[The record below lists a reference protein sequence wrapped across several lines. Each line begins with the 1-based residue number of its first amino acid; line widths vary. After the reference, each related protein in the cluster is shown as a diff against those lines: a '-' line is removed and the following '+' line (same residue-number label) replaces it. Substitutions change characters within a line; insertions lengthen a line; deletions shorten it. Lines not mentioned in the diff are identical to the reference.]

1 MISMDV
7 TAIAVD
13 LSEDLLPLSV
23 ALRQQGVRHRIF
35 EEQGRQT
42 VKTATDAEAREVQR
56 VYQAWRSGELNIE
69 ITARPREAGPSLL
82 SRGMR
87 SPVTLAIIALSVAG
101 FALLLFRASP
111 ELLSLFT
118 FTPFAVVGNQL
129 VFGEPGAA
137 PWRYITPVFL
147 HFGWLHI
154 TFNCLW
160 MWELGS
166 RIERGLGSLNLL
178 GLFLVIALVS
188 NTIQYLFGGPAL
200 FGGLSGVVYGLRGC
214 AWVGATLQP
223 AWGFRP
229 ANPIMLFML
238 GWLVICV
245 LGVVEVLGF
254 GAVANAAHVGG
265 LLTGALL
272 GAVFALASR

>member
-1 MISMDV
+1 
-7 TAIAVD
+7 
-13 LSEDLLPLSV
+13 
-23 ALRQQGVRHRIF
+23 
-35 EEQGRQT
+35 
-42 VKTATDAEAREVQR
+42 
-56 VYQAWRSGELNIE
+56 
-69 ITARPREAGPSLL
+69 
-82 SRGMR
+82 
-87 SPVTLAIIALSVAG
+87 
-101 FALLLFRASP
+101 
-111 ELLSLFT
+111 
-118 FTPFAVVGNQL
+118 
-129 VFGEPGAA
+129 
-137 PWRYITPVFL
+137 
-147 HFGWLHI
+147 
-154 TFNCLW
+154 

-200 FGGLSGVVYGLRGC
+200 FGGLSGVVYGLLGF